1 MNKYIKHLR
10 NVTIGG
16 GIILKMSNIKD
27 RFDFSD
33 LDIPLEYQLEELEFL
48 RDRYKEGKLKL
59 KSLEVAQLY
68 ITIGKLK
75 EEIKKQNA

>member
-1 MNKYIKHLR
+1 
-10 NVTIGG
+10 
-16 GIILKMSNIKD
+16 MSNIKD

-75 EEIKKQNA
+75 EEIKKTK